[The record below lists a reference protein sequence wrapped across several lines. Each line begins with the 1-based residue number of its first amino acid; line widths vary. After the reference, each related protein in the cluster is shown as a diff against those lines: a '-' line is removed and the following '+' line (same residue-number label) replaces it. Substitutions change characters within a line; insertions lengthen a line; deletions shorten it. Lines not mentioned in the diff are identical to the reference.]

1 MLIFLCVA
9 TDPIPPA
16 RPRWTMNNKAAKRL
30 RKEFNRVNWLL
41 VGLLILVVGLQ
52 VGTLYLLGR
61 ITDVSLA
68 GWLPTILI
76 SNFVVITI
84 SLIFMLMIGGLRSR
98 VTSMAEELMQEEL
111 HELRSSNNRARSL
124 QAMASTLRAT
134 LSFERVVEAA
144 LDVCGLAVEELGIPT
159 RSLVGAVF
167 LYESDHLTPVATR
180 SFIPLD
186 HDQRIGGKSGI
197 IGEALNQAEPTM
209 TNEPERDPELQ
220 KLLTF
225 QGCKTVVCVPLR
237 AGFQIFGAMIIGV
250 ESQVAFEQDHLDLF
264 NSVGD
269 HAVIALQNAKLYQDL
284 KAEKQRIIEADED
297 ARKELARDLHDGPTQ
312 SVAAIAM
319 RVNFIRSLISR
330 DPDQAIAELD
340 KVERLARHTSQ
351 EIRGMLFTLRP
362 LVLETEG
369 LTAAIETVIDRIKQ
383 AHQLPIRLVGGE
395 AGDLLDEH
403 AQIIVFSIVEEALS
417 NARKY
422 SEASNVEVRLWR
434 EDDLFVAQVKD
445 DGVGF
450 DIQSVNSSYSTRG
463 SLGMVNMR
471 ERAERVDGSLRVE
484 SAPGK
489 GTTVTLVVPLEKHG
503 RKNDHPLHHHQ
514 RVSLRR

>member
-1 MLIFLCVA
+1 
-9 TDPIPPA
+9 
-16 RPRWTMNNKAAKRL
+16 MNSKAAKRL
-30 RKEFNRVNWLL
+30 AKEFNRLTWLL
-41 VGLLILVVGLQ
+41 LGLLMLVASLQ
-52 VGTLYLLGR
+52 VGALYFLSR
-61 ITDVSLA
+61 VMNVSLRP
-68 GWLPTILI
+68 WLPTLII
-76 SNFVVITI
+76 SNAVIITVA
-84 SLIFMLMIGGLRSR
+84 LIFLLLLGALRSR
-98 VTSMAEELMQEEL
+98 VIGAALKQMDEELGD
-111 HELRSSNNRARSL
+111 LRAANNRARAL
-124 QAMASTLRAT
+124 QRMAATLRAT

-144 LDVCGLAVEELGIPT
+144 LDVCNVVLKEMGVSS

-167 LYESDHLTPVATR
+167 LYESDYLVPVATR
-180 SFIPLD
+180 SFIPHD
-186 HDQRIGGKSGI
+186 HDQRIEGKEGVI
-197 IGEALNQAEPTM
+197 AQALNQAEPVVSM
-209 TNEPERDPELQ
+209 QPDRDPELQ

-225 QGCKTVVCVPLR
+225 QDCSTVVCVPLR
-237 AGFQIFGAMIIGV
+237 AGFQIFGVMILGAENRI
-250 ESQVAFEQDHLDLF
+250 EFEQEQLDLF

-330 DPDQAIAELD
+330 DPQQAIEELD

-369 LTAAIETVIDRIKQ
+369 LTAAIETVIERIHH
-383 AHQLPIRLVGGE
+383 AHQLPIRLIGGE

-403 AQIIVFSIVEEALS
+403 AQSIVFSIVEEALS

-422 SEASNVEVRLWR
+422 SEASHVEVRLWR

-445 DGVGF
+445 NGVGF
-450 DIQSVNSSYSTRG
+450 DVQSVNASYSTRG
-463 SLGMVNMR
+463 SLGMVNMH

-484 SAPGK
+484 SSPGK

-503 RKNDHPLHHHQ
+503 NKGRSPFLDQKP
-514 RVSLRR
+514 RIAVRR